1 MGFGLRIWVLGLGFG
16 WFWVQ
21 DVGVLGLVLKV
32 LCLGLRFF
40 GVWAWG
46 LGFGYRKK
54 VFVAWGLGL
63 GLWFFAKNKQF
74 HERIF
79 KNLRKVYTKLVASDG
94 SLSQKIEVR
103 LKNGGCLC
111 KLLGVLSS
119 KPVIF

>member
-63 GLWFFAKNKQF
+63 GLCFFFLQKTNNSMKK
-74 HERIF
+74 IF

-94 SLSQKIEVR
+94 FLSKKMR
-103 LKNGGCLC
+103 F
-111 KLLGVLSS
+111 S
-119 KPVIF
+119 